1 MSAPAAKKAKLDWVA
16 ECRAKNEATREDVD
30 AVLVRVRLYTS
41 ELTSSRVLIGDVIF
55 NIQERGTQGVQP
67 ASVVHFC
74 QALCCRPHYGLPA
87 AVVCVKEIEQR

>member
-1 MSAPAAKKAKLDWVA
+1 MKQ
-16 ECRAKNEATREDVD
+16 
-30 AVLVRVRLYTS
+30 LVKTWTLYLCVCTCASELTS

>member
-1 MSAPAAKKAKLDWVA
+1 MKQLVKTWTLYLCVQMRVKPHDRPALA
-16 ECRAKNEATREDVD
+16 
-30 AVLVRVRLYTS
+30 
-41 ELTSSRVLIGDVIF
+41 
-55 NIQERGTQGVQP
+55 IQERGTQGVQP